1 MTGAFDVCR
10 GCRYCEHHLSQWRQ
24 RVANSRAMRRITL
37 LLLAAASLLVL
48 VRTPP
53 ADAQTAAQKAALQK
67 KLLSAKVLKCKFS
80 TVSTGDWEGDKTKA
94 AVAPSKLEIA
104 FSSIDV
110 DEGTAEADGGYG
122 NAFIVVKYAQ
132 GYLHFVQ
139 ISDAGPLY
147 VTTVLAVETTPGH
160 FKAMHTRHEFTPT
173 RMEGFTSRPELYVGE
188 CTPSS

>member
-1 MTGAFDVCR
+1 
-10 GCRYCEHHLSQWRQ
+10 
-24 RVANSRAMRRITL
+24 MRRFL
-37 LLLAAASLLVL
+37 LLVLAAASLLVL
-48 VRTPP
+48 TRMPP
-53 ADAQTAAQKAALQK
+53 AVAQTPAQKMMLEK
-67 KLLSAKVLKCKFS
+67 KLLAAKVLKCKFS
-80 TVSTGDWEGDKTKA
+80 TVATGDWEGDKTKA
-94 AVAPSKLEIA
+94 TVAPSKVEIA

-160 FKAMHTRHEFTPT
+160 FRAMHTRHEFTPT

>member
-1 MTGAFDVCR
+1 
-10 GCRYCEHHLSQWRQ
+10 
-24 RVANSRAMRRITL
+24 MRRISWL
-37 LLLAAASLLVL
+37 FLAAASLFVL
-48 VRTPP
+48 AHTP
-53 ADAQTAAQKAALQK
+53 ADAQTRAQKMALEK
-67 KLLSAKVLKCKFS
+67 KLLAAKVLKCQFS
-80 TVSTGDWEGDKTKA
+80 TQTTGDWDGDKTKA
-94 AVAPSKLEIA
+94 TVATSKLEIA

-160 FKAMHTRHEFTPT
+160 FRAMHTRHEFTPT
-173 RMEGFTSRPELYVGE
+173 KMQGFTSRPEQYVGE

>member
-1 MTGAFDVCR
+1 M
-10 GCRYCEHHLSQWRQ
+10 RQ
-24 RVANSRAMRRITL
+24 LPL
-37 LLLAAASLLVL
+37 LVLAAASLLVFA
-48 VRTPP
+48 RMPP
-53 ADAQTAAQKAALQK
+53 AEAQTRGQKAALEK
-67 KLLSAKVLKCKFS
+67 KLLGAKVLKCRFS
-80 TVSTGDWEGDKTKA
+80 TVATGDWEADKTKA
-94 AVAPSKLEIA
+94 TVAPSKLEIA

-173 RMEGFTSRPELYVGE
+173 RMEGFTSRPETYVGE
-188 CTPSS
+188 CTPSG

>member
-1 MTGAFDVCR
+1 MTGAFDLCR
-10 GCRYCEHHLSQWRQ
+10 RCGYCEHLSQR
-24 RVANSRAMRRITL
+24 RPCVANSRAMLRITL
-37 LLLAAASLLVL
+37 LVLAAVSLLVL
-48 VRTPP
+48 GRTPQVE
-53 ADAQTAAQKAALQK
+53 AQTRAQKSVLEK
-67 KLLSAKVLKCKFS
+67 KLLGAKVLKCRFS
-80 TVSTGDWEGDKTKA
+80 TVATGDWEADKTKA
-94 AVAPSKLEIA
+94 TVATSKVEIA

-147 VTTVLAVETTPGH
+147 VTTVLAIETTPGH
-160 FKAMHTRHEFTPT
+160 FKAMHSRHEFTPT